1 MKPLENHPYGGLD
14 VDIERPEEYCCTP
27 KETKQNIRER
37 FDKEY
42 HGLCLGSTQG
52 TSDANKKD
60 LKNFWLST
68 IDKQLKEQAEGIEK
82 LIKERGLHLGY
93 KNDILEVLQTYK
105 NNELDNE

>member
-14 VDIERPEEYCCTP
+14 VNIEKPEEYCCTP

-52 TSDANKKD
+52 TSDSNKED
-60 LKNFWLST
+60 LKNFFLSI
-68 IDKQLKEQAEGIEK
+68 IDEQLKEQASGVLVSLQSDTSEDTKQAITLLK
-82 LIKERGLHLGY
+82 SQGY
-93 KNDILEVLQTYK
+93 KITKEY
-105 NNELDNE
+105 